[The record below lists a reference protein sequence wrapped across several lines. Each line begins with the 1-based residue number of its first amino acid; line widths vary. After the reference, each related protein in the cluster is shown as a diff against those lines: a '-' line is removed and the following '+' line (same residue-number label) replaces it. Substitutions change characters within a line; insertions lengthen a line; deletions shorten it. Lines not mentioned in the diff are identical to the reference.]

1 MTDAATATLTAPP
14 QRFAFWRRF
23 ARNKSAVV
31 GLVFLILV
39 LLMAALA
46 PILYPAD
53 PFSLAGRPMLPPLSE
68 GFPLGTDTLGRDIL
82 RGILNGARVSLL
94 VGLSAA
100 AAALTIGIVIG
111 ACAGYFRGWLDDL
124 LMRFTDVFQT
134 IPNFLFAFVLVAMFG
149 TSLVNVVIAIALVSW
164 PPIARLVRAET
175 LSLREREF
183 VQSCIVIGMGE
194 GSIIFRQILPNAM
207 PPVIVMSSIMV
218 ATAILTEA
226 GLSFLGLGDPNVMS
240 WGTMIGIGRSALR
253 TAWYMAA
260 IPGVCILLTVL
271 ALNLVGEGLNDALN
285 PHLKNR

>member
-1 MTDAATATLTAPP
+1 MEALSD
-14 QRFAFWRRF
+14 FWRRF
-23 ARNKSAVV
+23 RRRRTAVF
-31 GLVFLILV
+31 GLALMAVIV
-39 LLMAALA
+39 LLAALG
-46 PILYPAD
+46 PMVVPGSPWEIVGTPFTFPFVDPAH
-53 PFSLAGRPMLPPLSE
+53 
-68 GFPLGTDTLGRDIL
+68 PLGTDVLGRDIL

>member
-1 MTDAATATLTAPP
+1 MEAFSD
-14 QRFAFWRRF
+14 FWRRF
-23 ARNKSAVV
+23 RRRRTAVF
-31 GLVFLILV
+31 GLVLMSVILACAV
-39 LLMAALA
+39 FGPMVVPGDPWEIVGTPFTFPFVDAAH
-46 PILYPAD
+46 
-53 PFSLAGRPMLPPLSE
+53 
-68 GFPLGTDTLGRDIL
+68 PLGTDTLGRDIL

>member
-1 MTDAATATLTAPP
+1 MEAFSD
-14 QRFAFWRRF
+14 FWRRF
-23 ARNKSAVV
+23 SRRRTAVF
-31 GLVFLILV
+31 GLV
-39 LLMAALA
+39 LMGVIFACAAFG
-46 PILYPAD
+46 PMVVQGDPWEIVGKPFTFPFVDPAH
-53 PFSLAGRPMLPPLSE
+53 
-68 GFPLGTDTLGRDIL
+68 PLGTDTLGRDIL
-82 RGILNGARVSLL
+82 RGVLNGARVSLL

-149 TSLVNVVIAIALVSW
+149 TSLVNIVIAIALVSW